1 MGRQHT
7 VPTITLSRSG
17 LQAALTPDRFIRGG
31 FVLTVDDVPQS
42 QVTPERP
49 EALVFEYI
57 QRIGTIIDLVRPHGE
72 AITSLHL
79 GAGAL
84 TLPRYISHTRPGSR
98 SQVVDW
104 EEDLVEF
111 VREHLPW
118 NPSWSIRVRYGDA
131 REVITG
137 LPRGLHGAL
146 DVVVVDLFS
155 GNQTPAHLTTV
166 EFFSLLL
173 PLLAPHAV
181 VTLNVVD
188 ARGGRFARAE
198 AAALRE
204 VFGFVGILGESGV
217 VKGRRTGNYVLVATK
232 EQGLPG
238 WWDECVR
245 RGPQPTTSMTGSKVD
260 RFVSGVAPQTDSNP
274 LPSPEVSRSFLST
287 D

>member
-42 QVTPERP
+42 QVTPDRP

-57 QRIGTIIDLVRPHGE
+57 QRIGAIIDLVRPHGE

-111 VREHLPW
+111 VREPDSHLGFIALNWMTMGQLLTVPMIAIGVW
-118 NPSWSIRVRYGDA
+118 LLFIWKESPGA
-131 REVITG
+131 RI
-137 LPRGLHGAL
+137 
-146 DVVVVDLFS
+146 S
-155 GNQTPAHLTTV
+155 
-166 EFFSLLL
+166 
-173 PLLAPHAV
+173 
-181 VTLNVVD
+181 
-188 ARGGRFARAE
+188 
-198 AAALRE
+198 
-204 VFGFVGILGESGV
+204 
-217 VKGRRTGNYVLVATK
+217 
-232 EQGLPG
+232 
-238 WWDECVR
+238 
-245 RGPQPTTSMTGSKVD
+245 
-260 RFVSGVAPQTDSNP
+260 
-274 LPSPEVSRSFLST
+274 
-287 D
+287 